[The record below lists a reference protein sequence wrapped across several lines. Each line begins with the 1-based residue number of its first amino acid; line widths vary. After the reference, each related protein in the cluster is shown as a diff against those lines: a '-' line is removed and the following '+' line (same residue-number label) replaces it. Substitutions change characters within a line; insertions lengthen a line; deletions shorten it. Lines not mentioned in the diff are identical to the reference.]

1 MSVESTRAAIE
12 AYEGEHGA
20 DAIAEDAVYTD
31 TSTGQ
36 QYVGREAVL
45 GMLRFFYQ
53 EAFDA
58 RFERLNLIVD
68 DGHAA
73 LEGLLVGRHVGE
85 FAGVPATGREVRVP
99 YAVVYDVAEDGIRA
113 LRIYLAPEHI
123 VAQITGAPAMAEA
136 SAQAR

>member
-1 MSVESTRAAIE
+1 MSVESTREAIE
-12 AYEGEHGA
+12 AYEGEHRA

-85 FAGVPATGREVRVP
+85 FAGLPASGRDVRVP
-99 YAVVYDVAEDGIRA
+99 LCVTYDVEDGKIKRA
-113 LRIYLAPEHI
+113 RIYIQAFVLLQQLGAIPPQPE
-123 VAQITGAPAMAEA
+123 PA
-136 SAQAR
+136 SAVR